1 MTSMRRISAAAVW
14 VGILCL
20 LASSCAFSGRSEPSP
35 AARELR
41 LALSAIAESR
51 GLRAYDRAQ
60 RQGPDSVRIFLD
72 RFWAERDPT
81 PETERNEYR
90 QRFELRIERARQALT
105 PPGWERADDR
115 LIAYLRYGLPTVA
128 DSMRFV
134 RGTTY
139 IGWMYLPAPDMSLAG
154 FGHPL
159 LEELDFVAS
168 FERND
173 TEVHELVP
181 WPGRRRW
188 RRPPKPLGP
197 SEIVDL
203 ESILSDQSKDRYLRA
218 AAAWR
223 LRADPGV
230 EAFAVLLRTAHDFD
244 QYVAEV
250 ISKAIEPLA
259 AVRLASGERVVAV
272 RGEGGLVD
280 RPEAVVSPVPQ
291 PRPAPGPAPA
301 GSDRLQWA
309 LLANRIYDPTTY
321 LSPQAVS
328 SLREAA
334 SGRDS
339 LLTAHG
345 WLTDEEVE
353 RVFQGPLLTAR
364 NLLDAGEA
372 VGAHRLLDRLL
383 KRDLSRNPEAWHLD
397 ALALL
402 ESATPGGRRMAEERV
417 REALRL
423 DPGNVRYHIT
433 LARIMAR
440 RTLDRY
446 ADKQLDEVIAELPI
460 AGDAYAVKARMR
472 LEVYWALGWKA
483 AGWATPISEQ
493 GMRTDVA
500 LAEALDLL
508 NRALVVDSDNALATW
523 WLANNYLMSEEWS
536 AAIPV
541 MSYLVREGVH
551 VPEALLGRG
560 LAFQH
565 LGELDIAW
573 RDYVQ
578 GASLLPESVRP
589 LAVDPRWVLPPSAGG
604 LTHQRAGDSPGMVAP
619 GSLEA
624 GRAAAR
630 AADRAGPDSSAVSAA
645 RRRAIQGATPD
656 SAVGVYWNS
665 RDPLFATEL
674 NERLLEQLRRFAYV
688 TWHFAVPNLGL
699 RGWDTLRGRVYL
711 RYGEPRQIATQA
723 PNLRNMID
731 PVADSGGGAE
741 GMASAAGLRDKAFG
755 MLDDVKETWR
765 YEDMTFTF
773 GGGMTSGNMTLWP
786 SPFPGDIGTRAAFDD
801 LAERIPE
808 SVRVEGHREVRGIES
823 SWYRFEGSG
832 GEVELVAVARL
843 VPPRDDPAGSYRSIA
858 GSPVHLLVLDHEW
871 ETITRQESALPRTFR
886 VASVATTWVG
896 PLIRFD
902 PASVPGSP
910 RFAALEVIPPGDGP
924 AFAAR
929 DTLVEMNPGGLRIS
943 SLVLATNV
951 TEEDRAERWPEGSHF
966 RRFGNAIVPRPDGMF
981 EVNEPVFIYAEVYGL
996 TKDEIGATDYEIAYT
1011 ITALDRR
1018 RTLAPLITPL
1028 VGRQV
1033 GREDREGSVTTVFS
1047 RSDIFSRTYEQ
1058 LRVVFPEGDYA
1069 HRYTLTVEIR
1079 DRVGGESVS
1088 RRVPV
1093 QLRGH

>member
-1 MTSMRRISAAAVW
+1 MTFMRRIPAAAVYL
-14 VGILCL
+14 GILCSM
-20 LASSCAFSGRSEPSP
+20 ASSCAFSGRSEPSP

-51 GLRAYDRAQ
+51 DLRAFDRAE
-60 RQGPDSVRIFLD
+60 RQGPDSVRTFLD

-81 PETERNEYR
+81 PDTERNEYR
-90 QRFELRIERARQALT
+90 QRFELRIERAREALT
-105 PPGWERADDR
+105 PPGRDRADDR
-115 LIAYLRYGLPTVA
+115 LIAYLRYGLPAAA

-139 IGWMYLPAPDMSLAG
+139 VGWMYLPAPDVSLAG

-159 LEELDFVAS
+159 LDELDFVAS

-173 TEVHELVP
+173 AEVHKLVP

-188 RRPPKPLGP
+188 RRPPGPLGP
-197 SEIVDL
+197 SDIEDL
-203 ESILSDQSKDRYLRA
+203 ESILTDQSKDRYLRA

-223 LRADPGV
+223 LRGDPGV
-230 EAFAVLLRTAHDFD
+230 EPFAVLLKAAHDSD
-244 QYVAEV
+244 QHVASV
-250 ISKAIEPLA
+250 ISEAIEPLA

-280 RPEAVVSPVPQ
+280 RPEATVPQ
-291 PRPAPGPAPA
+291 VRQPGPLSGPAPA
-301 GSDRLQWA
+301 GTDRLRWA
-309 LLANRIYDPTTY
+309 LFANRIYDPTTY

-328 SLREAA
+328 SLREVA
-334 SGRDS
+334 SNGDS

-353 RVFQGPLLTAR
+353 RVFQGPLLNAR
-364 NLLDAGEA
+364 HLLDAGEA
-372 VGAHRLLDRLL
+372 VGAHRLLDPLL
-383 KRDLSRNPEAWHLD
+383 KRELSGNPEAWHLD

-402 ESATPGGRRMAEERV
+402 ESATPGGRQLAEERV

-446 ADKQLDEVIAELPI
+446 ADRQLDEVIAELPI
-460 AGDAYAVKARMR
+460 AADAYAVKARMR

-483 AGWATPISEQ
+483 AGWATPVSEQ

-523 WLANNYLMSEEWS
+523 WLGTNYLMSEEWS

-565 LGELDIAW
+565 LGELEMAW
-573 RDYVQ
+573 RDYLQ
-578 GASLLPESVRP
+578 GISLLPESVRP

-604 LTHQRAGDSPGMVAP
+604 LTHQRAGDSPGMAAP

-624 GRAAAR
+624 GRAATRTIDPATS
-630 AADRAGPDSSAVSAA
+630 DSSAVAA
-645 RRRAIQGATPD
+645 RRRAFQGATPD
-656 SAVGVYWNS
+656 SAVGRYWNS

-674 NERLLEQLRRFAYV
+674 NERLVEQLRRFAYV

-699 RGWDTLRGRVYL
+699 RGWDTHRGRVYL
-711 RYGEPRQIATQA
+711 RYGEPGQMATQA
-723 PNLRNMID
+723 PNLRDMID

-741 GMASAAGLRDKAFG
+741 GMASAAALRDKAFG
-755 MLDDVKETWR
+755 MLDAVKETWR

-786 SPFPGDIGTRAAFDD
+786 SPFPEDIGTRAAFDD

-808 SVRVEGHREVRGIES
+808 SVKVEGHREVRDIEA
-823 SWYRFEGSG
+823 SWYRFVGSG
-832 GEVELVAVARL
+832 GSVELVPVARL
-843 VPPRDDPAGSYRSIA
+843 IPPQDDLAGSYRSIA
-858 GSPVHLLVLDHEW
+858 GSPVHLLVLDDGW
-871 ETITRQESALPRTFR
+871 KAITRQEAALPNTFR
-886 VASVATTWVG
+886 VTGVATTWVG
-896 PLIRFD
+896 PLLRFD
-902 PASVPGSP
+902 PASVPGTP
-910 RFAALEVIPPGDGP
+910 QFAALEVIPPGEGP

-929 DTLVEMNPGGLRIS
+929 DTLVDIDPGGLRIS

-951 TEEDRAERWPEGSHF
+951 TEESRAERWPQGSHF
-966 RRFGNAIVPRPDGMF
+966 RRFGNAIVPRPDGLF

-1018 RTLAPLITPL
+1018 RTLAPMITPL
-1028 VGRQV
+1028 LGRQV
-1033 GREDREGSVTTVFS
+1033 TREDREGSVTTVFS

-1058 LRVVFPEGDYA
+1058 LRIVFPEGDYA
-1069 HRYTLTVEIR
+1069 HRYMLTVEIR

-1093 QLRGH
+1093 QLRGR